1 MKKILFVSVFALF
14 VLLAACH
21 ETTIGYLKT
30 EDASYKPDTVEIRK
44 TPDPVLDAVRVE
56 NNSPWIFFRL
66 QGYRGTDPIIFSV
79 ESVTP
84 SEGEE
89 AARQFMSELTIGG
102 GGVFTFPLKN
112 NAKPGF
118 YTVSI
123 RLTNEGYSKVIKDAM
138 TFVVL
143 E

>member
-79 ESVTP
+79 ESVTS

-89 AARQFMSELTIGG
+89 ADWGWRCVYIPFKKQCKTWLLYR
-102 GGVFTFPLKN
+102 VDTFDQR
-112 NAKPGF
+112 G
-118 YTVSI
+118 I
-123 RLTNEGYSKVIKDAM
+123 
-138 TFVVL
+138 
-143 E
+143 